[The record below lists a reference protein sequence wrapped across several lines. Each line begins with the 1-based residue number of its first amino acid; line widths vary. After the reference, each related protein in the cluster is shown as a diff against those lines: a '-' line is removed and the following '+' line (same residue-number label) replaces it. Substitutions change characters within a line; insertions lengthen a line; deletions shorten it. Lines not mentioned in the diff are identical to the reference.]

1 MIKRLLIN
9 TSSNL
14 LVLTVKLIIVF
25 IMTPVFLQNMGN
37 YDYGIWEIIAS
48 VVGYMGIL
56 DLGIKPAIIRF
67 TAKYKVENNNSA
79 LREIYSSAF
88 AFTLLMGIILC
99 TTLICWGMFFP
110 ETLAPDS
117 SSTTK
122 YTLVLTILAL
132 QMLMMFPGYVPESL
146 LEGLQQYSV
155 KNNVTIVNSIIG
167 ASVLFYF
174 ISPNNALYL
183 LALVNA
189 VGLSI
194 KYALYFYLVSRPKYG
209 QLVPTVSYVSLA
221 KIKQLLHFGG
231 KSFIQGLAYQIESA
245 TDVLVIGY
253 FLNPA
258 LVPLYSIPANLMGHI
273 RNVGFTLTQAF
284 MPKFSQ
290 LAAEKNSKATIDFY
304 INASKWTI
312 ALILPISILAV
323 IFGPA
328 FISLWLGKEY
338 GENSQ
343 LILLLLAIFTM
354 LPFLDPVMER
364 YLTAINKHAIL
375 AKLYPISAL
384 INLVASI
391 LLVNKFGIV
400 GVALGS
406 IIPLCILVPVYLVYS
421 CKQLEITLYHYIK
434 NVLVPLLVPNLV
446 LVFLSFLMTNIYSF
460 ESYLSLIFVGLGL
473 IIFYGGAL
481 WYLTLNRREK
491 KVLKRKYMNLFYS
504 KRMNN

>member
-1 MIKRLLIN
+1 
-9 TSSNL
+9 
-14 LVLTVKLIIVF
+14 
-25 IMTPVFLQNMGN
+25 MTPIFLKNMGN

-56 DLGIKPAIIRF
+56 DLGIKPAITRF

-99 TTLICWGMFFP
+99 TILICWGMFFP

-167 ASVLFYF
+167 ACVLFYF

-323 IFGPA
+323 ILGPA
-328 FISLWLGKEY
+328 FISLWLGTEY

-421 CKQLEITLYHYIK
+421 CKQLGISVYWYINRALFPLALPNFGLTLFALFITDTYEINSYLA
-434 NVLVPLLVPNLV
+434 LV
-446 LVFLSFLMTNIYSF
+446 LFS
-460 ESYLSLIFVGLGL
+460 SLLILCYG
-473 IIFYGGAL
+473 IIFWFTTLCENDRKMFKSKINKKYGA
-481 WYLTLNRREK
+481 
-491 KVLKRKYMNLFYS
+491 FI
-504 KRMNN
+504 